1 MAVSSM
7 SAISPTRALSRT
19 GTCATATCADAAIS
33 WPRAPSCWATRRAP
47 AGTGSIRCWSPNQGS
62 PVFPASWSAC
72 PPDIPVYVGAPDLL
86 NRVAGFHIHRG
97 ILAHGSR
104 AAEPDP
110 GALISQLPRPAL
122 LVALF
127 GISNHDNLGG
137 IFRNAAAFGADAVLL
152 DNACC
157 DPLYRK
163 AIRVSVGASLMVPF
177 ARARD
182 GEALLAVLAASGA
195 RAYAL
200 ATGAAGALHDMR
212 PRSGGM
218 AVLVG
223 SEGRGLPDAALEA
236 ADPVR
241 IGMVPG
247 LDSLNAATATG
258 HRASRRSG
266 CDGAHL
272 RRALRL
278 TRCCVRGR
286 RETR

>member
-1 MAVSSM
+1 MVGDIADPRLEPYRDVRDRDLRGRSDFMAEGAVVLGNAAGASRHRFHSLLV
-7 SAISPTRALSRT
+7 AEPRLAGLSGILERL
-19 GTCATATCADAAIS
+19 
-33 WPRAPSCWATRRAP
+33 
-47 AGTGSIRCWSPNQGS
+47 
-62 PVFPASWSAC
+62 

-163 AIRVSVGASLMVPF
+163 AIRVSVGASLVVPF

-182 GEALLAVLAASGA
+182 GEALLAALAASGA

-258 HRASRRSG
+258 I
-266 CDGAHL
+266 
-272 RRALRL
+272 ALHAAAAAM
-278 TRCCVRGR
+278 GR
-286 RETR
+286 I